1 MSRSRSLRWSRA
13 ILPVLLVVLMP
24 VLAACGAGANAAPP
38 AAAPAV
44 AAVATTAPAAVAA
57 AAPQQAATVAPTIAA
72 APSVMP
78 EPSATTEMPAPTT
91 MAETTATAAPATTP
105 AATAQGLNKINHVI
119 VIYQENWSFDSL
131 YGDFPGANGI
141 DNAGAALKQVDKN
154 GQPLTT
160 VPQPKDTTK
169 KPPVPDSRFPANLP
183 VKPYELSQYV
193 PPNAK
198 IGDLPG
204 GFYQEQA
211 QIDGGKM
218 DKFVSGSSNGGLTM
232 GYYDATQ
239 MPEGRLAQ
247 QYTLADNFF
256 HAAFGSSMLNHFWL
270 IAGATPQW
278 PNPSAS
284 IMAQVDASGKL
295 VKDGVVT
302 PDGYLVNT
310 AYPKNAPH
318 PSTITNTATLVPPLT
333 GKTIGDELSSQSVS
347 WAWFAGGWADALAGH
362 PDPLF
367 QFNHQPFAYYANY
380 ANGTPG
386 QAAHLKDEKDFLSAL
401 HNGQLPAVSFVKPL
415 GADNEHPGYAS
426 LLQGQ
431 LHVADLVRA
440 VQNSPYWAD
449 SAIIIAYDENGGFWD
464 HVAPPAGD
472 RWGPGTRVPL
482 IIISPYAKA
491 GFIDHTPYDTTSILK
506 LIETR
511 WDLPA
516 LGPRDAAAN
525 GLTNALDF
533 SQAPRL
539 QTIGTPAPAK

>member
-1 MSRSRSLRWSRA
+1 MSRSRSLRLSRTV
-13 ILPVLLVVLMP
+13 LPVLLVVLMP
-24 VLAACGAGANAAPP
+24 LLAACGAGVNAAPP
-38 AAAPAV
+38 AAPAVAPA
-44 AAVATTAPAAVAA
+44 AAVATAAPAATVA
-57 AAPQQAATVAPTIAA
+57 AAPQQAAPVAPTMEA
-72 APSVMP
+72 APSAMP
-78 EPSATTEMPAPTT
+78 E
-91 MAETTATAAPATTP
+91 ATAAPTAIAETNATSAPALTP
-105 AATAQGLNKINHVI
+105 AGTAQGLNKINHII

-141 DNAGAALKQVDKN
+141 DNAGAALKQVDKT
-154 GQPLTT
+154 GQPVTT
-160 VPQPKDTTK
+160 LPQPKDTTK
-169 KPPVPDSRFPANLP
+169 KPPVADPRFPANLP

-193 PPNAK
+193 PPNGK

-256 HAAFGSSMLNHFWL
+256 HAAFGGSMLNHFWL
-270 IAGATPQW
+270 ISGATPQW
-278 PNPSAS
+278 PNPPDTVK
-284 IMAQVDASGKL
+284 AQLDASGKL
-295 VKDGVVT
+295 VKDGMVT

-318 PSTITNTATLVPPLT
+318 PSTITNTAQLVPPLT
-333 GKTIGDELSSQSVS
+333 GKTIGDELSSQNVS
-347 WAWFAGGWADALAGH
+347 WAWFSGGWADALAGH

-380 ANGTPG
+380 ADGTPG
-386 QAAHLKDEKDFLSAL
+386 QAAHLKDEKDFVNDLKS
-401 HNGQLPAVSFVKPL
+401 GQLPAVSFVKPL

-426 LLQGQ
+426 LTQGQ
-431 LHVADLVRA
+431 LHVADLVQA

-482 IIISPYAKA
+482 IVVSPYAKT
-491 GFIDHTPYDTTSILK
+491 GFIDHTQYDTTSILK

-511 WDLPA
+511 WGLPSF
-516 LGPRDAAAN
+516 GPRDAAAD
-525 GLTNALDF
+525 GLTNAFDF
-533 SQAPRL
+533 GQPPRL
-539 QTIGTPAPAK
+539 QIMGTPTPAR